1 MGDSK
6 VTYKDSD
13 AYKAYVDLG
22 KRPEGMQP
30 FEFNRFGEIMFTAGE
45 KILPSTF
52 SADNLRNHITRVHRK
67 KIAKARAG
75 TTTQTESYQL
85 QKWYTN
91 VMKRH
96 AEIIDDGD
104 AETPAATAPSKGPPV
119 EFLLPKQR
127 RPTWPKTKKGDV
139 NSTEA
144 RRMAGVDKDKKGN
157 VKKRCNNCILA
168 KAKKCPTPDSD
179 CTVFNYFTDSDND
192 GAGDDEEE
200 VVETPGRPIEVPDSV
215 SPEEDG
221 RTGE

>member
-45 KILPSTF
+45 KYCRYNMAEDGEELELCPKNSTF

-127 RPTWPKTKKGDV
+127 RPTWPKTKKGD
-139 NSTEA
+139 
-144 RRMAGVDKDKKGN
+144 
-157 VKKRCNNCILA
+157 
-168 KAKKCPTPDSD
+168 AKKCPTPDSD